1 MWRFLTGAAAML
13 VLVAAGFYLSRQ
25 MAESAVPLPAPPV
38 GATGADAPAVGSAPV
53 ADPAIREARRFARY
67 DKNKDGL
74 VGTEEYL
81 VTRQKAFARIDTN
94 RDGVLSFAEYSAK
107 ATEKFRKAD
116 QNRSGGLDSKE
127 FATTRAVRKAR
138 PAVNCPPTGQP
149 AKAAEIEG
157 EGDG

>member
-13 VLVAAGFYLSRQ
+13 VLVAAGFFLSRQ

-38 GATGADAPAVGSAPV
+38 GTAGADAPAVSSAPV

-94 RDGVLSFAEYSAK
+94 RDGVIFCRIFGKGHREISQGGPEP
-107 ATEKFRKAD
+107 FRWPRHQRVCDD
-116 QNRSGGLDSKE
+116 QSC
-127 FATTRAVRKAR
+127 A
-138 PAVNCPPTGQP
+138 
-149 AKAAEIEG
+149 
-157 EGDG
+157 